1 MDDREIKLRAE
12 YYDGP
17 ASDSMSLPQFF
28 MRNGFDPKKVK
39 KKMSKGGIV
48 PKYKDG
54 GLVSKRKMYT

>member
-1 MDDREIKLRAE
+1 MNNKEMKLRAE

-17 ASDSMSLPQFF
+17 ASDSMSLQQYF
-28 MRNGFDPKKVK
+28 MRNGFDPKKGT

-48 PKYKDG
+48 LKYKDG